1 MRTAVLGGGIAG
13 LTAAYRLA
21 KRGSDVT
28 LFEAT
33 DKRGGLGGWF
43 EYDGYRLDKWYHVL
57 LDSDDYLLGLIDE
70 LGLRDR
76 VDWAETTM
84 GFIVNNKH
92 YPFNTAVDLLKFGAL
107 RPLDRIRTGM
117 AALYI
122 TKLLRNGKPLDN
134 EPAHSWLVR
143 IFGRRVYESIWEP
156 LLIAKFGDMRN
167 RVPAYWVWN
176 TLNREKNGSQ
186 EVKGYVRG
194 GNAVIVDRLVEEIEK
209 AGGRIRLSTPVTSI
223 SSNAD
228 GATLDVADEA
238 VHFDNVVCTLPFSR
252 LSKIADKAL
261 LSKIPQSSIDYQ
273 GVVNVMLVTRERLSK
288 HYWTAVVRSDLPFQ
302 GVVETTHVVR
312 PDSIGNRHLLYL
324 MNYCRPDSHLYKRSD
339 SDSRCDRRA
348 RSALSRFQGRLCRGR
363 LRLPRAVCRARLAV
377 RLSERTT
384 DVASDEHARV
394 SRNDGAGVS
403 DGHVVEHERQTRGRR
418 DLGDAGRGF
427 DGCIRV
433 NGRGGAGQCRGIH
446 RQRRRNRADRMK
458 RIASDSSVRPL
469 WRTTVATALRG
480 GRQ

>member
-21 KRGSDVT
+21 RRGVDVT

-33 DKRGGLGGWF
+33 DKLGGLGGWF
-43 EYDGYRLDKWYHVL
+43 KYDGYRLDKWYHVL
-57 LDSDDYLLGLIDE
+57 LDSDAYLLGLIAE

-107 RPLDRIRTGM
+107 KPLDRIRTGM

-122 TKLLRNGKPLDN
+122 TKLLRNGRPLDN
-134 EPAHSWLVR
+134 EPAHTWLVR

-156 LLIAKFGDMRN
+156 LLIAKFGDMRD

-252 LSKIADKAL
+252 LNKIADKAL

-273 GVVNVMLVTRERLSK
+273 GVVNVMLVTRERLSR

-312 PDSIGNRHLLYL
+312 PDAIGNRHLLYL
-324 MNYCRPDSHLYKRSD
+324 MNYCRPDSDLYKRSD
-339 SDSRCDRRA
+339 SLQIRDAIDG
-348 RSALSRFQGRLCRGR
+348 LGRLYPDFKEDSVADAFVFRAPFVEPVWPCGYLNARPQSQVIDTRVFLATTAQAYPMVTSWNTSVKLADDAISAMLGR
-363 LRLPRAVCRARLAV
+363 ESAVVSA
-377 RLSERTT
+377 ST
-384 DVASDEHARV
+384 DAAALGNAAASIV
-394 SRNDGAGVS
+394 NGAG
-403 DGHVVEHERQTRGRR
+403 T
-418 DLGDAGRGF
+418 AP
-427 DGCIRV
+427 
-433 NGRGGAGQCRGIH
+433 
-446 RQRRRNRADRMK
+446 
-458 RIASDSSVRPL
+458 IA
-469 WRTTVATALRG
+469 
-480 GRQ
+480 